1 MSSNYLYK
9 GVNIISQ
16 ITQHE
21 TGAED
26 ISGYSDFPH
35 TVTNY
40 TSQRPLDFGYYSN
53 SGNEKS
59 AINEQCSALRN
70 KFVNS
75 ANEIQIPDNCK
86 GVRVLLI
93 GGHGGT
99 GGTGGSA
106 TASSDWN
113 SATGNGGDG
122 GKGGF
127 GTYSSNNHNLLDD
140 DDLKHFNVTTGERGQ
155 NGNNGNKEKG
165 WNQTVNGNNGNNG
178 LQGGS
183 SSIYLYNDNDKN
195 SILLDIKVSGGTG
208 GDGGKGGKAN
218 SNRNTTNSHK
228 GESGDSNDPTNTSFS
243 QIDGWPDI
251 STNTETGVVQIVW
264 LYD

>member
-26 ISGYSDFPH
+26 ISGYSGFPH

-86 GVRVLLI
+86 GVRVEFGSRRTNHGQLNINKSRPKSPNDSI
-93 GGHGGT
+93 G
-99 GGTGGSA
+99 
-106 TASSDWN
+106 
-113 SATGNGGDG
+113 
-122 GKGGF
+122 
-127 GTYSSNNHNLLDD
+127 
-140 DDLKHFNVTTGERGQ
+140 
-155 NGNNGNKEKG
+155 
-165 WNQTVNGNNGNNG
+165 
-178 LQGGS
+178 
-183 SSIYLYNDNDKN
+183 IY
-195 SILLDIKVSGGTG
+195 V
-208 GDGGKGGKAN
+208 
-218 SNRNTTNSHK
+218 
-228 GESGDSNDPTNTSFS
+228 
-243 QIDGWPDI
+243 
-251 STNTETGVVQIVW
+251 
-264 LYD
+264 